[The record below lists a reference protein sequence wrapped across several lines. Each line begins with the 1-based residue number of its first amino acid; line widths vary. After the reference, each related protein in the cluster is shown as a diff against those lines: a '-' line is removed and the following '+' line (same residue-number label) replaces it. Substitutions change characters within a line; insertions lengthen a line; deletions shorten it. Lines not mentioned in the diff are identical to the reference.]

1 MTEAQ
6 RVEGR
11 QNGVVLAEKPNPEVV
26 PRAQRR
32 RFGAGYKLRILRE
45 VEACSQPGEV
55 GALLRREGLYSS
67 LVSDWRKQRDLGML
81 EGLKPKQ
88 RGRKPNPE
96 ARENARLTKEVA
108 RLRRE
113 LEQAHMIIAVQ
124 KKVGDLLRS
133 FEEQETGASSSPR

>member
-1 MTEAQ
+1 MSEA
-6 RVEGR
+6 RLGEAR
-11 QNGVVLAEKPNPEVV
+11 RNGVVPADKPNPEVV
-26 PRAQRR
+26 PKALRR

-67 LVSDWRKQRDLGML
+67 LVSDWRKQRDAGML
-81 EGLKPKQ
+81 EGLAPKK

-96 ARENARLTKEVA
+96 ARENARLTKENA

-124 KKVGDLLRS
+124 KKLGDLLQR
-133 FEEQETGASSSPR
+133 FEDQEPETSSWPR

>member
-1 MTEAQ
+1 MSEA
-6 RVEGR
+6 RLVEAR
-11 QNGVVLAEKPNPEVV
+11 RNGVVAADKPNPEVV
-26 PRAQRR
+26 PKAQRR

-67 LVSDWRKQRDLGML
+67 LLSDWRRQRDAGML
-81 EGLKPKQ
+81 EGLAPKK

-96 ARENARLTKEVA
+96 ARENARLTKENA

-124 KKVGDLLRS
+124 KKLGDLLQR
-133 FEEQETGASSSPR
+133 FEDQEPETSS